1 MMCKVTTPSGPL
13 EKERD
18 GTRLFVCD
26 SACDVRAWDSVALVQ
41 EREREGNLKAISSG
55 RILTEARGCVCAR
68 AM

>member
-1 MMCKVTTPSGPL
+1 MRFCV
-13 EKERD
+13 R
-18 GTRLFVCD
+18 RACVCACD
-26 SACDVRAWDSVALVQ
+26 SVDGRLGGDMCADSVALVQ